1 MDKENFMP
9 PDPDFQP
16 PKKKKPKQDRFAAPT
31 TESDMSR
38 IVKGYTPANTQK
50 NTDWA
55 RRVFSE
61 WRAARNAKV
70 GAAGELCP
78 EDLFEKP
85 EVMLLNHWIARF
97 ITEVR
102 RQDGKPYPPRS
113 IHQLLAGLQRYMLSM
128 KSDAPK
134 FLDRK
139 DVRFAPIHGTCET
152 IYRNLHGK
160 GIGTD
165 VRHAAV
171 ITSEDEE
178 KLRTTGVVGCNTP
191 KNLQRAVFF
200 YVGKLMCIRG
210 GEEQRKLGPSQFIR
224 SSDPDCYTYVEH
236 GSKNRNGGPQQ
247 LTLENKKVPV
257 FAVPENIPKC
267 LVFLLDFYFSK
278 LPKFAFEKDV
288 LYLRP
293 KQTAPSD
300 DSPWYDCA
308 PIRKH
313 TLATF
318 VKDMCTEAGIEE
330 LKTNH
335 LLRATG
341 ATCMFQA
348 NVPEK
353 IIQKTTG
360 HRSIEALRGYERI
373 S

>member
-1 MDKENFMP
+1 
-9 PDPDFQP
+9 
-16 PKKKKPKQDRFAAPT
+16 
-31 TESDMSR
+31 
-38 IVKGYTPANTQK
+38 
-50 NTDWA
+50 
-55 RRVFSE
+55 
-61 WRAARNAKV
+61 
-70 GAAGELCP
+70 
-78 EDLFEKP
+78 
-85 EVMLLNHWIARF
+85 
-97 ITEVR
+97 
-102 RQDGKPYPPRS
+102 
-113 IHQLLAGLQRYMLSM
+113 MLSI

-152 IYRNLHGK
+152 IYRELHGK

-178 KLRTTGVVGCNTP
+178 KLWTTGVVGCNTP
-191 KNLQRAVFF
+191 KNLQRAVFL

-224 SSDPDCYTYVEH
+224 SSDPDCYTYAEH

-278 LPKFAFEKDV
+278 LPKFAFAKDV
-288 LYLRP
+288 LYLCP

-308 PIRKH
+308 PIGKH

-318 VKDMCTEAGIEE
+318 VKDMCTE
-330 LKTNH
+330 
-335 LLRATG
+335 
-341 ATCMFQA
+341 
-348 NVPEK
+348 
-353 IIQKTTG
+353 
-360 HRSIEALRGYERI
+360 
-373 S
+373 